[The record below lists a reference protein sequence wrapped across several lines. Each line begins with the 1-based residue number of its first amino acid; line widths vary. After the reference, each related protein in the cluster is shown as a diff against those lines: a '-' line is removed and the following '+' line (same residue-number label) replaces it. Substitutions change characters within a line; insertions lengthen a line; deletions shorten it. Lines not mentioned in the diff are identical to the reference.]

1 MVRCEGADTEPV
13 IQGVAAGDLTPG
25 ERPRQ
30 RPLSVPVSATAARV
44 RRTETADRA
53 LLATVA
59 VGLAV
64 AAVVAVDPRL
74 ASGTPTAAGV
84 VVHLGVAVLMGRA
97 ALGEHRA
104 LGRGRRRAVVAAFAL
119 VGGAHAG
126 LAVGTAVP
134 YLPLVAAAL
143 LLLIGERLR
152 GRRRQWWDAAVVA
165 PGSLAAGLALVAFAG
180 PPGIPLL
187 DGAASPTPA
196 GAVAAPAPAGVAVL
210 MAMLLSCAALGGPRT
225 GPSLRWWAG
234 GLLITAIG
242 AVLAARAGTAPQVR
256 SGAVAGL
263 VVLAGAGLVAVSSLP
278 PPKRPPSDGPARRSS
293 DRFGDPVRVGITPR
307 PPGQALGSIVA
318 VLALVLLG
326 VELLGPDLTGV
337 ELPRAAPY
345 LALLALA
352 AALARGIAVRR
363 PQHEG
368 AAGAARTDPLTG
380 LASRKAMS
388 EALAG
393 DPGATRGPDGVPGA
407 GWSGW
412 TDRVALLLVDLDRFE
427 EINVALGR
435 EAGDAVLT
443 EVGARLQAVLRPEQL
458 LARLGGDEF
467 AVLLPGAGREPATRV
482 AQALRDALG
491 EPLSLDGT
499 RLHVQATVGVATCL
513 LPRGEPED
521 LLRQAD
527 LAVAR
532 AKTAGTGVAVYDPAL
547 DRLGPHRLL
556 RIDELRSAL
565 EHGDLEVYLQP
576 QVGLASGT
584 IVGAEA
590 LARWRHPHDGVL
602 LPEAFLPLAGQTGL
616 LRPVAAA
623 VLDSALGTCARWWAR
638 GHRVPVSVNLSAD
651 DLRDGDL
658 TERISEHLARHGLP
672 PQALQIELTEDV
684 LVADPLAVAALLR
697 RWRAAGVSVAVDDY
711 GTGYSSLA
719 YLRELPLDE
728 LKLDRVFVADLHR
741 RSTLTIVEHTIA
753 MAHGLGLRVVA
764 EGIEDDATAAAL
776 AQLGCDVGQGLFFG
790 GAMAPDAFLEHLAD
804 ESR

>member
-1 MVRCEGADTEPV
+1 VRG
-13 IQGVAAGDLTPG
+13 
-25 ERPRQ
+25 
-30 RPLSVPVSATAARV
+30 
-44 RRTETADRA
+44 
-53 LLATVA
+53 
-59 VGLAV
+59 
-64 AAVVAVDPRL
+64 
-74 ASGTPTAAGV
+74 
-84 VVHLGVAVLMGRA
+84 
-97 ALGEHRA
+97 
-104 LGRGRRRAVVAAFAL
+104 
-119 VGGAHAG
+119 
-126 LAVGTAVP
+126 
-134 YLPLVAAAL
+134 
-143 LLLIGERLR
+143 
-152 GRRRQWWDAAVVA
+152 
-165 PGSLAAGLALVAFAG
+165 
-180 PPGIPLL
+180 
-187 DGAASPTPA
+187 
-196 GAVAAPAPAGVAVL
+196 
-210 MAMLLSCAALGGPRT
+210 
-225 GPSLRWWAG
+225 
-234 GLLITAIG
+234 
-242 AVLAARAGTAPQVR
+242 
-256 SGAVAGL
+256 GAVAGL
-263 VVLAGAGLVAVSSLP
+263 VVLAGAGLVAVASLP

-293 DRFGDPVRVGITPR
+293 DRFGSPVRVGIAPR

-318 VLALVLLG
+318 VLALALLG
-326 VELLGPDLTGV
+326 VQLLGPGPTGV
-337 ELPRAAPY
+337 EVPRVAPF
-345 LALLALA
+345 LALLSLG
-352 AALARGIAVRR
+352 AALGRGIAVRGAGAR
-363 PQHEG
+363 HEV

-482 AQALRDALG
+482 AQALRDALA

-532 AKTAGTGVAVYDPAL
+532 AKAAGTGVAVYDPAV

-576 QVGLASGT
+576 QVALASGA

-658 TERISEHLARHGLP
+658 TERIAEHLARHGLP

-684 LVADPLAVAALLR
+684 LVADPPAVADLLR

-741 RSTLTIVEHTIA
+741 RSTLTIVEHTVA

-764 EGIEDDATAAAL
+764 EGIEDDATATAL
-776 AQLGCDVGQGLFFG
+776 ASLGCDVGQGLYFG
-790 GAMAPDAFLEHLAD
+790 GAMAPDAFLAHLAD
-804 ESR
+804 EAR